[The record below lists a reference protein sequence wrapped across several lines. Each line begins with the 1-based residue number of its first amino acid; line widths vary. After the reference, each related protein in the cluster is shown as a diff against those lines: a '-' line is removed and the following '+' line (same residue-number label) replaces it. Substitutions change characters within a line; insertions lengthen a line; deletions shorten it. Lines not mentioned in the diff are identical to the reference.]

1 MNETNENSVLFS
13 LDVEESPDF
22 HARMR
27 ALADAVDTTQSRIGA
42 TIKAI
47 ADGTIT
53 EAKRID
59 RQTRAIGL
67 DGGTSRVT
75 MATNARSPRLEP
87 TSRISQM
94 FSDSGGFRDSIRDVD
109 DLSQKVETL
118 SQHVRDVGSESSAT
132 DWVKEFRS
140 ELSKST
146 DRVADMQDQL
156 ANIRLG
162 IDAEPVSRELRV
174 LRTIFDQIG
183 EVAKQPA
190 FEEWSA
196 IASQNVEA
204 TRQEIER
211 LRQIIADP
219 IELQAATDSGE
230 LETMFASLSA
240 KTKEITQARDRH
252 AESLI
257 NEAEAYGRTSSRLE
271 MFQKQLNKFG
281 EETPDW
287 PKIHGTK
294 EMMDAVV
301 RAVSCTTS
309 YRRSSAAMTSALGRS
324 NREPT

>member
-240 KTKEITQARDRH
+240 KTKEITQC
-252 AESLI
+252 
-257 NEAEAYGRTSSRLE
+257 GTV
-271 MFQKQLNKFG
+271 
-281 EETPDW
+281 TP
-287 PKIHGTK
+287 
-294 EMMDAVV
+294 
-301 RAVSCTTS
+301 
-309 YRRSSAAMTSALGRS
+309 
-324 NREPT
+324 NR